1 MPLLRSGS
9 KTLLSQNSQTPSTTT
24 TSAHDPLLNTITST
38 ISQIPTI
45 ISTTPEASNNSTF
58 SITQTAPL
66 PALKNAKPTCS
77 PIQVIHA
84 KPISWLIEF
93 ISKPE
98 YTSKVLFVNHT
109 SPDSPGG
116 LVALNTDSSELSE
129 DTFKHKTTPEHLLLA
144 VSTLH
149 LTLSRHEKS
158 YPWPS
163 FKPAPSS
170 NSRNHEKVT
179 CPTVVSPNVVIFKSP
194 SDFSELPESQR
205 ALVSVVSIES
215 PRGVTED
222 NVDVIIELGYKII
235 TILRVAGTLGK
246 RVVVFGDFGCSS
258 SKSDV
263 SQSEKRKQGKKKSGK
278 KSAKGKELE
287 NDPAQV
293 AELVHYIVM
302 TDNEF
307 LGRFDEIILVA
318 EDEEIYQ
325 RFLEVVLLQDLGV
338 NLGVGG

>member
-1 MPLLRSGS
+1 M
-9 KTLLSQNSQTPSTTT
+9 
-24 TSAHDPLLNTITST
+24 
-38 ISQIPTI
+38 
-45 ISTTPEASNNSTF
+45 
-58 SITQTAPL
+58 
-66 PALKNAKPTCS
+66 
-77 PIQVIHA
+77 
-84 KPISWLIEF
+84 
-93 ISKPE
+93 
-98 YTSKVLFVNHT
+98 
-109 SPDSPGG
+109 
-116 LVALNTDSSELSE
+116 
-129 DTFKHKTTPEHLLLA
+129 
-144 VSTLH
+144 
-149 LTLSRHEKS
+149 
-158 YPWPS
+158 
-163 FKPAPSS
+163 
-170 NSRNHEKVT
+170 
-179 CPTVVSPNVVIFKSP
+179 
-194 SDFSELPESQR
+194 
-205 ALVSVVSIES
+205 VSIES